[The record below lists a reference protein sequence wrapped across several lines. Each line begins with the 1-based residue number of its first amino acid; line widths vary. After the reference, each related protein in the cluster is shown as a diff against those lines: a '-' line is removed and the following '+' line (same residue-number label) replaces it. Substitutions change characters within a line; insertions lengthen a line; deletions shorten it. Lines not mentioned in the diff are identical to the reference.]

1 MLYFLSDRF
10 FRLCWWLRSW
20 GSQKKTRRTSVYRFT
35 DNYCTPI
42 SSSFIS
48 LDFGPWRIPGRGSPP
63 MHLLQCVGRPC
74 GSWTSLSCAPA
85 QGQHFS
91 WGLPVIRFLT
101 TAQVASDVVYPQMER
116 ITRHTVPASV
126 LRRSQSTAGI
136 KNIKNME
143 PTSSGDMEG
152 LSQSQWIIQLL
163 PQRRW

>member
-1 MLYFLSDRF
+1 MVEELGISKDDAPNFCLQVHRELF
-10 FRLCWWLRSW
+10 ILFH
-20 GSQKKTRRTSVYRFT
+20 
-35 DNYCTPI
+35 PI
-42 SSSFIS
+42 SSCFIS

-63 MHLLQCVGRPC
+63 MHLLQCVRRPC
-74 GSWTSLSCAPA
+74 GSWTSLSCAPT

-152 LSQSQWIIQLL
+152 LSQSQWIIQLR